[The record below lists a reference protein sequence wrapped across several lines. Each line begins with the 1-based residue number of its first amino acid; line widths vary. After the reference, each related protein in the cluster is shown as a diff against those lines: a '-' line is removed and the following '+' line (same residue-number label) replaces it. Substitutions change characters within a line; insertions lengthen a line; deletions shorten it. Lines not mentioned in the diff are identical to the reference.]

1 MTLED
6 RLMDIDFSKFS
17 KVQDTLLQKINNR
30 RRLERELMD
39 EDELDEVAAAGINGG
54 VNKPV
59 NYADLN
65 KN

>member
-59 NYADLN
+59 KHTDLN